1 MFVDRIL
8 SAKTQLFDLLEH
20 ICQEFELTNTQYETA
35 RQRYEAVG
43 EWLARSTNPLLAA
56 VEVYAHGSIGLLTA
70 NKPIKGQEH
79 DVDLIVYA
87 PAFPLELAPS
97 GLKHIVGAR
106 LREHA
111 IYEKL
116 LEEKARCWRLNYA
129 GELYLDVTPSIRNP
143 YCSNGG
149 ELVPEKRTEL
159 WKASNPKGYR
169 SKFEQRAALMPRFG
183 VGKMIAEDGIRDGT
197 VADFP
202 AMRKRK
208 GVLRRTVQICKRHRD
223 VFFLERDVALAPIS
237 IIITTLAARSYEY
250 CVGSFEY
257 DSPFDLLFDVVA
269 RMPDFIDGAPFRGT
283 GSSWVI
289 WNETTRGENFA
300 EKWNADPALAAAF
313 FEWHRR
319 IRADLAALSADEGL
333 DKLGEMLGRS
343 FGAGPVSA
351 AMDAMTRSVSSARSK
366 GRLSVAPAAGLI
378 VGTAPAQATPVPP
391 NSFFGR

>member
-1 MFVDRIL
+1 MFVERIS
-8 SAKTQLFDLLEH
+8 SAKAQLFDLLEH

-35 RQRYEAVG
+35 KQRYEAVG
-43 EWLARSTNPLLAA
+43 EWLARSNNPFLFAA
-56 VEVYAHGSIGLLTA
+56 EVYAHGSIGLLTA

-79 DVDLIVYA
+79 DVDLIVFA
-87 PAFPLELAPS
+87 PAFPIQLAPS
-97 GLKHIVGAR
+97 HLKHIVGAR

-111 IYEKL
+111 LYERL
-116 LEEKARCWRLNYA
+116 LEEKPRCWRLNYA

-149 ELVPEKRTEL
+149 ELVPEKRTDL

-169 SKFEQRAALMPRFG
+169 SKFELRAALMPRFG
-183 VGKMIAEDGIRDGT
+183 VGKMITEDRAGT

-223 VFFLERDVALAPIS
+223 VFFLERDDTFAPIS

-250 CVGSFEY
+250 CVGSFVY
-257 DSPFDLLFDVVA
+257 DAPFDLLVDVVA
-269 RMPDFIDGAPFRGT
+269 RMPDFIDGAPFRGDG
-283 GSSWVI
+283 GSWAI
-289 WNETTRGENFA
+289 WNETTQGENFA
-300 EKWNADPALAAAF
+300 EKWNVDPELAAAF
-313 FEWHRR
+313 FEWHSL
-319 IRADLAALSADEGL
+319 ISADLAALSAGEGL

-351 AMDAMTRSVSSARSK
+351 AMDAMTRSVSSARSN
-366 GRLSVAPAAGLI
+366 GRLSVAPAAGLT
-378 VGTAPAQATPVPP
+378 VGTAPARATPVPP

>member
-1 MFVDRIL
+1 MFVDRST
-8 SAKTQLFDLLEH
+8 SAKAQLFDLLEH
-20 ICQEFELTNTQYETA
+20 ICQEFELTNTQYEIA
-35 RQRYEAVG
+35 QQRYEAVG
-43 EWLARSTNPLLAA
+43 EWLARSNNPFLFA
-56 VEVYAHGSIGLLTA
+56 VEIYAHGSIGLLTA

-79 DVDLIVYA
+79 DVDLIVFA
-87 PAFPLELAPS
+87 PAFPIQLVPS
-97 GLKHIVGAR
+97 SLKHIVGAR

-111 IYEKL
+111 VYEKL
-116 LEEKARCWRLNYA
+116 LEEKPRCWRLNYA
-129 GELYLDVTPSIRNP
+129 GELYLDVTPSIPNP

-149 ELVPEKRTEL
+149 ELVPEKRTDL

-169 SKFEQRAALMPRFG
+169 SKFELRGALMPRFG
-183 VGKMIAEDGIRDGT
+183 VGKMIAEDRAGT

-250 CVGSFEY
+250 CVRSFEY
-257 DSPFDLLFDVVA
+257 DAPFDLLFDVVA
-269 RMPDFIDGAPFRGT
+269 RMPDFIDEVPFRGV
-283 GSSWVI
+283 GRSWAI

-300 EKWNADPALAAAF
+300 EKWNVDPALAAAF
-313 FEWHRR
+313 FDWHRQ
-319 IRADLAALSADEGL
+319 IRADLAALSAGEGL

-343 FGAGPVSA
+343 FGAAPVSA
-351 AMDAMTRSVSSARSK
+351 AMDAMTRSVSSARSN
-366 GRLSVAPAAGLI
+366 GRLSVAHAVGLT
-378 VGTAPAQATPVPP
+378 VGAAPARATPVPP